1 MLHLIGLIVV
11 IWLGYILIVGLYEC
25 FVDAVAKKII
35 DSDRLRT
42 MRRDHSLGLSEEE
55 RLQKQLWAMLNDPS
69 QTDDQVH
76 QQLRYFRASRQKVR
90 ASDVL
95 R

>member
-42 MRRDHSLGLSEEE
+42 MRRDHSFKSPQEEKQWEECIRE
-55 RLQKQLWAMLNDPS
+55 RG
-69 QTDDQVH
+69 
-76 QQLRYFRASRQKVR
+76 RAYQRHKVFL
-90 ASDVL
+90 ATGVKI
-95 R
+95 